1 MARLEAVPDDSDS
14 TPQRRGKPTTTVT
27 SFRISTYWYDKVKA
41 EAEKN
46 NSSMSQIYHRAL
58 AEYFGQKISNESWEV
73 DEGDFYDPNEFY
85 TASQD
90 KKGHSFHM
98 RVNLPK
104 PLGGLLYGLI
114 QSAVVPQYRSVED
127 IARDAVYHRVKQIAR
142 AIDDGELEATVDMAM
157 LHAQELQITET
168 AQHAEELIDA
178 MQTNAAMMWQRDDMK
193 ALKKYLAERRQVADS
208 LVEPFKRDYL
218 AVLKTY
224 EDRIVKEEKRKAKS
238 SRKKQ

>member
-1 MARLEAVPDDSDS
+1 MARLEAVPDPDS
-14 TPQRRGKPTTTVT
+14 TPQRRGKPSTTVT
-27 SFRISTYWYDKVKA
+27 SFRISTFWYDKVKA
-41 EAEKN
+41 EAERN
-46 NSSMSQIYHRAL
+46 NGSMSQIYHRAL
-58 AEYFGQKISNESWEV
+58 SDYFGQKISNESWEV
-73 DEGDFYDPNEFY
+73 ADDDFYDPNEFY

-104 PLGGLLYGLI
+104 PLGGQLYGLI

-142 AIDDGELEATVDMAM
+142 AIDDGELEAVVDMAM

-178 MQTNAAMMWQRDDMK
+178 MQNNAAVMWQRNDGK
-193 ALKKYLAERRQVADS
+193 ALKKFLAERRSVADS
-208 LVEPFKRDYL
+208 LVEPYRTDYL
-218 AVLKTY
+218 AVIKNY
-224 EDRIVKEEKRKAKS
+224 EGRLAKEEKRKSK
-238 SRKKQ
+238 RKK

>member
-1 MARLEAVPDDSDS
+1 MTRLEAVPDPDS
-14 TPQRRGKPTTTVT
+14 TPQRRGKPSTTVT
-27 SFRISTYWYDKVKA
+27 SFRISTHWFDKVKA

-46 NSSMSQIYHRAL
+46 NTSASQIYHRAL

-104 PLGGLLYGLI
+104 PLGGQLYGLI

-127 IARDAVYHRVKQIAR
+127 IARDALYHRVKQIAR

-178 MQTNAAMMWQRDDMK
+178 MQTNAAMMWQRNDAK
-193 ALKKYLAERRQVADS
+193 SLKKFLAERRSVSDS
-208 LVEPFKRDYL
+208 LVEPYRTDYL
-218 AVLKTY
+218 AVIKNY
-224 EDRIVKEEKRKAKS
+224 EGRLAKEEKRKSK
-238 SRKKQ
+238 RKK

>member
-1 MARLEAVPDDSDS
+1 MAQLEAVPDPDS
-14 TPQRRGKPTTTVT
+14 TPQRRGKPSTTVT
-27 SFRISTYWYDKVKA
+27 SFRISTHWFDKVKA

-46 NSSMSQIYHRAL
+46 NTSASQIYHRAL

-73 DEGDFYDPNEFY
+73 ADDDFYDPNEFY

-104 PLGGLLYGLI
+104 PLGGQLYALI

-142 AIDDGELEATVDMAM
+142 AIDDGELEAVVDMAM

-168 AQHAEELIDA
+168 AQHADELIDA
-178 MQTNAAMMWQRDDMK
+178 MQANAAMMWQRNDAK
-193 ALKKYLAERRQVADS
+193 ALKKFLAERRSVADS
-208 LVEPFKRDYL
+208 LVEPYRTDYL
-218 AVLKTY
+218 AVIKNY
-224 EDRIVKEEKRKAKS
+224 EGRLAKEEKRK
-238 SRKKQ
+238 SRKKK

>member
-1 MARLEAVPDDSDS
+1 MTKLEAVPDPD
-14 TPQRRGKPTTTVT
+14 TPQRRGKPATQVT
-27 SFRISTYWYDKVKA
+27 SFRISTHWFDKVRA

-46 NSSMSQIYHRAL
+46 NTSASQIYHRAL

-73 DEGDFYDPNEFY
+73 EDDDFYDPNEFY

-104 PLGGLLYGLI
+104 PLGGQLYGLI

-127 IARDAVYHRVKQIAR
+127 VARDAVYHRVKQIAR
-142 AIDDGELEATVDMAM
+142 AIDDGELEAVVDMAM

-168 AQHAEELIDA
+168 AQHADELIDA
-178 MQTNAAMMWQRDDMK
+178 MQTNAAMMWQRGDMR
-193 ALKKYLAERRQVADS
+193 ALKKYLAERRGVADS
-208 LVEPFKRDYL
+208 LVEPYRTDYL
-218 AVLKTY
+218 AVIKNY
-224 EDRIVKEEKRKAKS
+224 ESRLVKEEKRKAKS
-238 SRKKQ
+238 SRKKK